1 MCSHSKRGDSQLESG
16 CLHLQVNLHEAIRD
30 ASDVATSMEKGSIH
44 SSRRQDHLVEHN
56 GLRGGRELAAQVA
69 EEVDSEPL
77 RSLLL
82 ADARRLIVGVLAH
95 AREAQRQRG
104 SALPIVQL
112 ALRL

>member
-16 CLHLQVNLHEAIRD
+16 CLHLQVNLHEAIRG
-30 ASDVATSMEKGSIH
+30 ASDVATSMENGSIH

-77 RSLLL
+77 RSLISSRMH
-82 ADARRLIVGVLAH
+82 AD
-95 AREAQRQRG
+95 
-104 SALPIVQL
+104 S
-112 ALRL
+112 

>member
-56 GLRGGRELAAQVA
+56 GMRGGRELAAQDA

-77 RSLLL
+77 RSLFSSRMGMH
-82 ADARRLIVGVLAH
+82 AD
-95 AREAQRQRG
+95 
-104 SALPIVQL
+104 S
-112 ALRL
+112 